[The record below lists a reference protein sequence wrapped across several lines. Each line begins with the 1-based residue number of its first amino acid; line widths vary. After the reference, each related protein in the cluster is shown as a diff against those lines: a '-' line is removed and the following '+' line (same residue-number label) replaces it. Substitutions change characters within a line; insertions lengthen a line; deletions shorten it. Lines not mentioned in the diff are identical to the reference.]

1 MLPFRQPRLWWRA
14 LRAQAHISST
24 ATVRGLANIQ
34 FGRNCRVGR
43 LAEINAA
50 SGLVQLGERSS
61 LGQFVII
68 EARGGTI
75 NIGANTGIGPFCV
88 LYGHGGLTIGN
99 DCLVASHVVFI
110 PENHRFY
117 RIDVPMREQGGERR
131 GIQIE
136 DDVWLATRVVVLDG
150 VRIGKGAVVGAGA
163 VVTRDIP
170 PYAIAYGV
178 PARVVGYRNQNGQ

>member
-24 ATVRGLANIQ
+24 AIVRGLANVS
-34 FGRNCRVGR
+34 FGRGCRVGR
-43 LAEINAA
+43 LAEINAS
-50 SGLVQLGERSS
+50 SGKVDLDKGAT
-61 LGQFVII
+61 LGQFVVI
-68 EARGGTI
+68 ESRGGAVR
-75 NIGANTGIGPFCV
+75 IGARTGIGPFCV
-88 LYGHGGLTIGN
+88 LYGHGGLSIGN

-110 PENHRFY
+110 PENHRFD
-117 RIDVPMREQGGERR
+117 RIDVPMREQGGEQR
-131 GIQIE
+131 GILIE

-178 PARVVGYRNQNGQ
+178 PARVVGYRNQDGQ